1 MASTR
6 LIPFLVLALLSL
18 EIAAIAQE
26 RTIIGG
32 TVMDAETLKPI
43 PDVYVIL
50 NNDRV
55 IAATDSGG
63 YFEIRLPED
72 SYLLEFRHV
81 AYRSKFYPIRVL
93 RRQGQML
100 LIELRPRVIPLPE
113 VAITERL
120 DRIESLDERNTYA
133 VIKSEQIEKSRA
145 ANLQEM
151 LMQLAPSA
159 GMMYSTPGIM
169 ANQRPPLLYING
181 IRTESWVANLLDI
194 RTIDRILIWRTA
206 EAPITYRSELSRYLI
221 DIRTKHK

>member
-1 MASTR
+1 MVSTR
-6 LIPFLVLALLSL
+6 LIPLLFSLFLLP
-18 EIAAIAQE
+18 EIAAKAQE

-50 NNDRV
+50 NNDRA

-72 SYLLEFRHV
+72 TYLLEFRHV

-100 LIELRPRVIPLPE
+100 LVELQPRVIQLPE
-113 VAITERL
+113 VAITEQL
-120 DRIESLDERNTYA
+120 DRIQSLDERNTYA
-133 VIKSEQIEKSRA
+133 VIKSDQIETSRA
-145 ANLQEM
+145 ANFQEM
-151 LMQLAPSA
+151 LVRLAPAA
-159 GMMYSTPGIM
+159 GMLYSTPGILS
-169 ANQRPPLLYING
+169 NQLPPVLYING
-181 IRTESWVANLLDI
+181 IRTESWVAGLLDI
-194 RTIDRILIWRTA
+194 RTIDRVLIWRTA
-206 EAPITYRSELSRYLI
+206 ESPITYRPELSRYLI